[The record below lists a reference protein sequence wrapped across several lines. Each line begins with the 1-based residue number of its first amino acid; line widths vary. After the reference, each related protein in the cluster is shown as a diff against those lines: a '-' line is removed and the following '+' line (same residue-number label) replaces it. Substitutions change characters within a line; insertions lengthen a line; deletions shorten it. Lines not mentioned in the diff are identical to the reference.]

1 MSKPIASKKL
11 VRDRSMSRSLS
22 DRQSAESVERS
33 SLSQS
38 SVTSREGKS
47 ESKLKGW
54 TSGRLNKGA
63 EGTADSSSGNDTD
76 REARKERRVR
86 VEERKADGPPSSS
99 RDAAGMN
106 FSERMSSMF
115 AAASNTLR
123 PSSAKRDEPQR
134 YNLIYAKHRAQENC
148 MICIAKLLGS
158 RLSGQRKTAH
168 HCKSE
173 TLATC
178 PYSSDTLKICQQPNF
193 SMSCSLSQTAK
204 PALGRE
210 SAAASAGRQ
219 LPSAKRTTSGDS
231 VTSENGRK
239 SRDHRPTSLTSNGN
253 NCSSQIKEFM
263 TDLFSVSDC
272 RMSHPLYRQ

>member
-1 MSKPIASKKL
+1 MRYHDLQEKPSSPFSTETLQNKPTASADPRRQVSSDVLNKLSDTAPKPIASKKL
-11 VRDRSMSRSLS
+11 VRDRSMSRTLS

-38 SVTSREGKS
+38 SATSREGKL

-54 TSGRLNKGA
+54 TTGRLNRGA

-134 YNLIYAKHRAQENC
+134 YNLICAKHRTQSGKLYGMHCQAVS
-148 MICIAKLLGS
+148 IA
-158 RLSGQRKTAH
+158 
-168 HCKSE
+168 
-173 TLATC
+173 
-178 PYSSDTLKICQQPNF
+178 P
-193 SMSCSLSQTAK
+193 
-204 PALGRE
+204 
-210 SAAASAGRQ
+210 
-219 LPSAKRTTSGDS
+219 
-231 VTSENGRK
+231 
-239 SRDHRPTSLTSNGN
+239 
-253 NCSSQIKEFM
+253 
-263 TDLFSVSDC
+263 
-272 RMSHPLYRQ
+272 